1 MLIKIYKES
10 VAMKWF
16 SNIDTGLQYM
26 LLIVM
31 GMTIEMLAIFM
42 LVK

>member
-1 MLIKIYKES
+1 
-10 VAMKWF
+10 MKWF